1 MKISKK
7 KILFISSTRA
17 DYSLQK
23 ATIGHFLDDK
33 NISTSLIITG
43 THLLKK
49 YGNTS
54 EDILLKKNCKIIK
67 LKINLTKDSYFDITN
82 SFAEYVKKFNNI
94 LDKTKYDLVFLLGD
108 RYEIFAAAISA
119 SINNVMIAHLHGG
132 ETTLGSKDN
141 KFRNGISILSNYHFV
156 SHKTYYNKLINIGC
170 NSKNIFN
177 YGPFCTDNL
186 IRLKPINL
194 IEIENIFN
202 FKIKYK
208 KYFIFTY
215 HPETEY
221 KDNEINKIKLI
232 LNVFKEYKNIFFIMT
247 SANHDYSSI
256 KINNFLTKFAN
267 LNKKNFKYIKSFGSE
282 YYLPLVKKSCG
293 VIGNSSSGLIEVPY
307 FNKPTINIGNRQKG
321 RFQFNSVINVNFK
334 EIDLKNA
341 INKVLNKK
349 LILNNKSFYKK
360 KVSYRTYLKIISIL

>member
-23 ATIGHFLDDK
+23 ATISHFLDDK

-54 EDILLKKNCKIIK
+54 KDILLKKNCKIIK
-67 LKINLTKDSYFDITN
+67 LKINLNKDSYFDITN

-94 LDKTKYDLVFLLGD
+94 LGKKKYDLVFLLGD

-119 SINNVMIAHLHGG
+119 SINNIIIAHLHGG

-141 KFRNGISILSNYHFV
+141 KFRNGISLLSNYHFV
-156 SHKTYYNKLINIGC
+156 SHKTYYDKLINIGC
-170 NSKNIFN
+170 DSKNIFN
-177 YGPFCTDNL
+177 YGPFCSDNL
-186 IRLKPINL
+186 IKFKPINL
-194 IEIENIFN
+194 IEIENKFN
-202 FKIKYK
+202 FKIKHK

-247 SANHDYSSI
+247 AANHDFSSI
-256 KINNFLTKFAN
+256 KINNFLKKFVI
-267 LNKKNFKYIKSFGSE
+267 LNKKNFIYIKSFGSE
-282 YYLPLVKKSCG
+282 YYLSLVKKSCG
-293 VIGNSSSGLIEVPY
+293 VIGNSSSGIIEVPY

-321 RFQFNSVINVNFK
+321 RVLLNSVININFK
-334 EIDLKNA
+334 NFDLKNA

-349 LILNNKSFYKK
+349 LLLNNKSFYKK
-360 KVSYRTYLKIISIL
+360 NVSYRTYLKIISIL